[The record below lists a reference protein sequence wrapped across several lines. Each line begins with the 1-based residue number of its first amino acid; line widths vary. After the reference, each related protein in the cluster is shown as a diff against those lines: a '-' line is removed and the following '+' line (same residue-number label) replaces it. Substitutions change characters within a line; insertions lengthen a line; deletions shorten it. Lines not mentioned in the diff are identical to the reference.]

1 MKDPWDI
8 QTYREFCQH
17 LDPLPPLDDEEAE
30 SRYHA
35 RYPWAFDKYEQ
46 LNIYGSTEHGLDR
59 VPDSIQRGICQTPS
73 SPGDYIIKPRWNP
86 GGLAHGVRHGTIA
99 GSREIWQRRYY
110 GEHWSLDIPIIDG
123 LHVPT
128 IAVGIGI
135 QDESRLGHF
144 LAWKIRPFDRRDN
157 IRIQTHIHPF
167 AKLLQG
173 FRGVINMEFIRSDDT
188 THLLE
193 MHLRPSVE
201 FWPIY
206 DDPCVRS
213 IFEFYAGVRSATLR
227 CERGSILV
235 EPRYA
240 RTLDLEPECWE
251 NSWRKRLHY
260 ICHNEE

>member
-30 SRYHA
+30 SRYRD

-46 LNIYGSTEHGLDR
+46 LNIYGSTEHGLGR
-59 VPDSIQRGICQTPS
+59 VP
-73 SPGDYIIKPRWNP
+73 GDPTDYVIKPRWNP
-86 GGLAHGVRHGTIA
+86 EGLAHGVRHGTAA

-135 QDESRLGHF
+135 QDEIHLGHF
-144 LAWKIRPFDRRDN
+144 LAWKIRPFDFNDN
-157 IRIQTHIHPF
+157 IRIQTHIMPF
-167 AKLLQG
+167 AKRLKG
-173 FRGVINMEFIRSDDT
+173 FRGIVNMEFIRST
-188 THLLE
+188 KAIHLLE
-193 MHLRPSVE
+193 IHLRPSVE
-201 FWPIY
+201 FFPIY
-206 DDPCVRS
+206 GRRCVRS
-213 IFEFYAGVRSATLR
+213 IFDFYSETRSTILPCTRGVV
-227 CERGSILV
+227 LV

-240 RTLDLEPECWE
+240 QTLDLEPECLE

-260 ICHNEE
+260 VQTEGSNDCSH